1 MGVQVPGVEVTQGS
15 GRPQSPVC
23 GASCGAQTTEA
34 CMPLRSALQKG
45 SVFPE
50 AMGQC
55 RQRMVVWTGREGSA
69 WGRCVCVG
77 GCGWGRAAGD
87 EAPLHE
93 VMLRPALVSR
103 GGRQRGAQV
112 RGGRLGLEAGVG
124 GVSLGVG
131 TRMRPLAS
139 PRVAGG
145 QVAEFACFKGCWNL
159 FPC

>member
-1 MGVQVPGVEVTQGS
+1 
-15 GRPQSPVC
+15 
-23 GASCGAQTTEA
+23 
-34 CMPLRSALQKG
+34 MPLRSALQKG

-69 WGRCVCVG
+69 WGRCVCGG

-103 GGRQRGAQV
+103 GARQRGAQ
-112 RGGRLGLEAGVG
+112 GRFEVG
-124 GVSLGVG
+124 DWGWRQGLGVCPWG
-131 TRMRPLAS
+131 WGP
-139 PRVAGG
+139 G
-145 QVAEFACFKGCWNL
+145 
-159 FPC
+159 